1 MKDNSRRCGRH
12 KMFHP
17 IKILLLLLLLSGCST
32 MNTTSTITDAEGRV
46 HTYNG
51 PKDVEMSVKAGKD
64 VEIRY
69 SGKAPSFWSE
79 MLKYFILLGSDTN
92 K

>member
-1 MKDNSRRCGRH
+1 MKDNSHRCGQN
-12 KMFHP
+12 KIFHP
-17 IKILLLLLLLSGCST
+17 TMTLLLFLLLSGCST
-32 MNTTSTITDAEGRV
+32 LNTTSTITDAEGRV

-64 VEIRY
+64 VEISY

-79 MLKYFILLGSDTN
+79 MLKYLILINSDN
-92 K
+92 D